1 MESSII
7 TILSQEKNKMM
18 KLEEITK
25 ELKVQDTTKLLAVI
39 KNLEETGIIF
49 RDKKGRYTL
58 ITNTNLKR
66 GLIKITKKKGPI
78 VIF

>member
-58 ITNTNLKR
+58 ITNTNLKE
-66 GLIKITKKKGPI
+66 
-78 VIF
+78 V

>member
-58 ITNTNLKR
+58 ITNTN
-66 GLIKITKKKGPI
+66 
-78 VIF
+78 